1 MAAAAGWSLR
11 GWRVRNLGLQDWEDP
26 SAPVPRWSCSRHLQ
40 VQVRPGGGAAAGR
53 GRSLAAGESDSV
65 RADPLHPRGP
75 GDGGG
80 LGPPA
85 GSVSPPAA
93 VGESSGL
100 SAQHR
105 GMSFADQEPCWE
117 GA

>member
-1 MAAAAGWSLR
+1 MVAAAGWSLR
-11 GWRVRNLGLQDWEDP
+11 GWRVRNLGLQGWEDP

-40 VQVRPGGGAAAGR
+40 AQSA
-53 GRSLAAGESDSV
+53 LAAGLLRAV
-65 RADPLHPRGP
+65 ADPWLRANRIRSAPIRFSREARETAGAWARQL
-75 GDGGG
+75 G
-80 LGPPA
+80 LCH
-85 GSVSPPAA
+85 PPAA

-105 GMSFADQEPCWE
+105 GMNFADQEPCWE